1 MHHSTVLHDPKS
13 VATPLQLAEQ
23 LARKKRLERLA
34 KAAVPEVVSDVVA
47 SEPAPA
53 PPPKTGEELIAEWA
67 ERQKERF
74 KEPWFSIVGEISER
88 AQQRI
93 TVLKIQMATAR
104 YYNVSRADIL
114 SHRRT
119 NNVVKPRQ
127 IAMYLCKIL
136 TMKSLPEIGRM
147 FGDRD
152 HTTVLHAVRKI
163 EDLRVH
169 RDDYAV
175 EIAAIISSI
184 YPDKTTAV

>member
-1 MHHSTVLHDPKS
+1 MHHSTVLHDPRAVS
-13 VATPLQLAEQ
+13 TPSQLAEQ

-34 KAAVPEVVSDVVA
+34 AAAVPEVVTEVVM
-47 SEPAPA
+47 SAPA
-53 PPPKTGEELIAEWA
+53 PMSKPKTGEELIAEWT

-74 KEPWFSIVGEISER
+74 KEPWFSIVDEFSER

-93 TVLKIQMATAR
+93 NVLKIQMATAR

-147 FGDRD
+147 FDDRD
-152 HTTVLHAVRKI
+152 HTTILHAVRKI

-169 RDDYAV
+169 REDYAV
-175 EIAAIISSI
+175 EIAEIISSI
-184 YPDKTTAV
+184 YPDKTAAV

>member
-1 MHHSTVLHDPKS
+1 MHHSTVLHDPRTVS
-13 VATPLQLAEQ
+13 TPSQLAEQ

-34 KAAVPEVVSDVVA
+34 KAAVPEIVSDVVV

-53 PPPKTGEELIAEWA
+53 APKTGEELIAEWA

-74 KEPWFSIVGEISER
+74 KEPWFSIVDEISER

-93 TVLKIQMATAR
+93 NVLKIQMATAR
-104 YYNVSRADIL
+104 YYNVTRADML

-119 NNVVKPRQ
+119 NTVVKPRQ

-184 YPDKTTAV
+184 YPDKTAAMV